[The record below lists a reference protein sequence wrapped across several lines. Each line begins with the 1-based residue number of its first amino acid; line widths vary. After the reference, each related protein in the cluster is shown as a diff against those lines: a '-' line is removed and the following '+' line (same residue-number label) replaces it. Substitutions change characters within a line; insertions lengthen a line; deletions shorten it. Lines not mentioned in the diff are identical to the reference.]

1 MKNEP
6 LQQSELLAKHFA
18 PYREEAPLV
27 SAPEIEK
34 LLAGSDT
41 ADHPPTPSLK
51 RSGRLFNTRR
61 IFMTLSGL
69 AGISAIA
76 YFAFFGNPQAN
87 NGTNGTTA
95 TNRSQMTHPSHTIP
109 DTTELSQFATP
120 ANTSAKHTQL
130 LRKTDNPHGPWS
142 AGNDQFYADLSREE
156 LAKLGIV
163 VVGDSVLTYK
173 LNNKDSVVWTQF
185 SAYSIPGIKYKGA
198 SIRGG
203 GISASAPQGVVAH
216 RFYPILMTYSNGNG
230 AAYRIENGKTT
241 ENGIIGP
248 NDAMQDLRAWL
259 QKPGSQGYYSM
270 GYEHNYSFWDDKT
283 NEKRDSVKIHIGKNL
298 PQPSFMPAMYPP
310 IEGYSDTVANALKEL
325 AQYCEGSSSVKPT
338 IDWPKTLSVK
348 VDTFTAQNMLDEM
361 DSEENNS
368 TMQQLRSIMARLNEL
383 VPIIVR
389 PHGGSGAPDSNDYI
403 FWYEPSDELFDALP
417 PSQASIIRA
426 KLNAPPHCLS
436 MPNEVLKIAEIT
448 YCVAEPQEVQV
459 TVQDLTGKWLI
470 IMDQLASAGD
480 NILQFPTETLP
491 TGMYIVTV
499 RDHDSTTRSQRLW
512 VENAHPIATK
522 GFNWKSDSPH
532 APDQLIFINNDDDR
546 TALDSSLTENHPGW
560 LNIPSLELNAESLA
574 KLGIESDTQLVAY
587 YRHGDKPNVVI
598 YWGIMRNGYG
608 MRFNTLDRDSVTSV
622 NVPSFEPTIITD
634 GRGRCSV
641 LPPGDSAE
649 KLKTLTD
656 IDKLLPILVRENAT
670 KDSITKRDLIFWYK
684 PTSEFLA
691 LLPDSARAVAE
702 MMASGTTNAPASVT
716 DIHGAIQQAIA
727 FPNPSKGSF
736 SVQLTLGGARTL
748 TFTLRNLLGQQ
759 AAPAVQARM
768 DGTGEQSLDFSTA
781 PEGVYLLDISS
792 DQGERYI
799 ERVVIAH

>member
-1 MKNEP
+1 
-6 LQQSELLAKHFA
+6 
-18 PYREEAPLV
+18 
-27 SAPEIEK
+27 
-34 LLAGSDT
+34 
-41 ADHPPTPSLK
+41 
-51 RSGRLFNTRR
+51 
-61 IFMTLSGL
+61 MTLSGL

-76 YFAFFGNPQAN
+76 YFTFFGNTTHTIN
-87 NGTNGTTA
+87 RTNGTDK
-95 TNRSQMTHPSHTIP
+95 SYVTHPSDGEHTRIQHSQ
-109 DTTELSQFATP
+109 TTDATFNSQ
-120 ANTSAKHTQL
+120 KHTQL
-130 LRKTDNPHGPWS
+130 LPKTDNPHGPWS

-163 VVGDSVLTYK
+163 VQGDTIFSYKENDHDSVERFE
-173 LNNKDSVVWTQF
+173 F
-185 SAYSIPGIKYKGA
+185 SEFSIPGIKYKGH
-198 SIRGG
+198 SIGG
-203 GISASAPQGVVAH
+203 AGLFASAPVGIAAP
-216 RFYPILMTYSNGNG
+216 RIYPILMTFAKGDG
-230 AAYRIENGKTT
+230 AAYRIENGKQRACGMIGQ
-241 ENGIIGP
+241 ENIV
-248 NDAMQDLRAWL
+248 NDLRAWL
-259 QKPGSQGYYSM
+259 EKPGTPGLHALDFETSSIR
-270 GYEHNYSFWDDKT
+270 T
-283 NEKRDSVKIHIGKNL
+283 DSSESDTIKITIGKNL
-298 PQPSFMPAMYPP
+298 SQPAFFPLIVPP
-310 IEGYSDTVANALKEL
+310 IDSLSQKQKDALIQLAHYYDGTSATKPGMTLPKNITVA
-325 AQYCEGSSSVKPT
+325 
-338 IDWPKTLSVK
+338 
-348 VDTFTAQNMLDEM
+348 VDTLTAQNLLDEL
-361 DSEENNS
+361 DEAENS
-368 TMQQLRSIMARLNEL
+368 SSMQHLRSIMARLNEL
-383 VPIIVR
+383 VPVIVR

-403 FWYEPSDELFDALP
+403 FWYEPSDELFNALP
-417 PSQASIIRA
+417 PAQAAIFRA
-426 KLNAPPHCLS
+426 KLAEPPHCIS

-522 GFNWKSDSPH
+522 GFNWKSNSPH
-532 APDQLIFINNDDDR
+532 APDQLIFINNGEDR

-560 LNIPSLELNAESLA
+560 LNIPSLELNTESLA

-641 LPPGDSAE
+641 LPPGDSTVQ
-649 KLKTLTD
+649 LKAIAD
-656 IDKLLPILVRENAT
+656 IDKLLPVLVRENT
-670 KDSITKRDLIFWYK
+670 LKDSITKRDLIFWYK
-684 PTSEFLA
+684 PTPEFLA
-691 LLPDSARAVAE
+691 LLPDSARAVAQ
-702 MMASGTTNAPASVT
+702 MMANGTTNAAASVT
-716 DIHGAIQQAIA
+716 DVHGAIQQAVA
-727 FPNPSKGSF
+727 FPNPSKGKF
-736 SVQLTLGGARTL
+736 SVQLTLGGARAL

-768 DGTGEQSLDFSTA
+768 DGTGEQSLDFSTV

-799 ERVVIAH
+799 ERVVIEH